1 MAIITRLILLTGLMS
16 LVTAFTVPE
25 GAAGGVYSAHID
37 ENGVEVH
44 TLIAN
49 ATELADLEAR
59 GGALADAGS
68 ESLPRSGDFPQDEL
82 TRLVQKRDFFG
93 VYCGGTH
100 NLNAGDTDWANSDLD
115 RQCGDGK
122 AVEPGWAWYSI
133 KEGADVVAF
142 FCNFS
147 PTVKFCYASSR
158 QADSRSITALCGLY
172 QSGWTRV
179 EKGGL
184 TWSYGYDSRRS
195 FCGSFS
201 A

>member
-1 MAIITRLILLTGLMS
+1 MAIITRLLLLTELMS
-16 LVTAFTVPE
+16 LVTPFTVPE
-25 GAAGGVYSAHID
+25 GAISGVYSAHID

-49 ATELADLEAR
+49 STELADLEAR
-59 GGALADAGS
+59 GAEAG
-68 ESLPRSGDFPQDEL
+68 PHDFPEM
-82 TRLVQKRDFFG
+82 TRLVQKRDFYG
-93 VYCGGTH
+93 VFCGGTH

-115 RQCGDGK
+115 RQCGAGQNVD
-122 AVEPGWAWYSI
+122 PGWAWYSI

-147 PTVKFCYASSR
+147 STAKFCYASSR
-158 QADSRSITALCGLY
+158 QEDSRSITKTCGLY
-172 QSGWTRV
+172 QSGWTRW
-179 EKGGL
+179 EKGGQ